1 MPNYSKATQFWKFNP
16 CENYTN
22 VTIDDKIPILKTA

>member
-1 MPNYSKATQFWKFNP
+1 MDADLFTQFGKFNP